1 MVALCLQIEHH
12 EFLIK
17 ASFDPVLSE
26 LREKM
31 DELEKSMQAVLN
43 SAARDLGDYTHTH
56 TPTCLDGTRLLW
68 SQRLGRCRSF
78 WWFCACS
85 RTMF

>member
-31 DELEKSMQAVLN
+31 DELEKSMQAVLS
-43 SAARDLGDYTHTH
+43 SAARDLGDCTHTH
-56 TPTCLDGTRLLW
+56 THTRLQQDHVLTPNLNP
-68 SQRLGRCRSF
+68 SGVRF
-78 WWFCACS
+78 
-85 RTMF
+85 